1 MFRSISSGFSTGCKI
16 SSMASCKALSSAFT
30 SFSSLRATRLR
41 SSPRIRLVA
50 SAPTS
55 AVIRR
60 VSSSSRISAS
70 ILRPGSSSVT
80 SVVSQP
86 GPWFSLARSRL
97 KNPRTPRVSVSL
109 VMRGMIPGVTQHKT
123 VSNAP
128 GHRNGG
134 RNSVRIIGGGW
145 RGRRVNFPDL
155 PGLRPTPDR
164 VRETLFNWLQPA
176 VAGARCLDLF
186 AGSGALGLEAL
197 SRGAKQLVFVEQ
209 AVAASR
215 SLQEQLVRLGGGGRG
230 QVVEMGAARYLR
242 SAAEPFDIA
251 FLDPPFGQGALAE
264 YVPLLAEGLWLKPGA
279 LVYLENQKAEGVPAL
294 PAHWELLKSKSA
306 GGGGYH
312 LARVNARA

>member
-1 MFRSISSGFSTGCKI
+1 
-16 SSMASCKALSSAFT
+16 
-30 SFSSLRATRLR
+30 
-41 SSPRIRLVA
+41 
-50 SAPTS
+50 
-55 AVIRR
+55 
-60 VSSSSRISAS
+60 
-70 ILRPGSSSVT
+70 
-80 SVVSQP
+80 
-86 GPWFSLARSRL
+86 
-97 KNPRTPRVSVSL
+97 
-109 VMRGMIPGVTQHKT
+109 MIPGVTRHKT

-128 GHRNGG
+128 GHRNGS

-164 VRETLFNWLQPA
+164 VRETLFNWLQAA

-209 AVAASR
+209 AVAAAR
-215 SLQEQLVRLGGGGRG
+215 ALQEQLIRFGAGSGA

-242 SAAEPFDIA
+242 SPAEPFDLV
-251 FLDPPFGQGALAE
+251 FLDPPFGQDALAE
-264 YVPLLAEGLWLKPGA
+264 YVPLLGEGLWLKPGA
-279 LVYLENQKAEGVPAL
+279 LVYLENEKSAGTPAL

-306 GGGGYH
+306 GEVGYH